1 MLDANINKKELT
13 YGPVTLAYVEGKP
26 VQSISG
32 SNSMAESKSKVFLN
46 NLAAL
51 KEAKILSDSGHLILS
66 ISDDDSAI
74 YEHPEIIRKVEE
86 V

>member
-32 SNSMAESKSKVFLN
+32 SNSMAESKSNK
-46 NLAAL
+46 A
-51 KEAKILSDSGHLILS
+51 IRLIQ
-66 ISDDDSAI
+66 
-74 YEHPEIIRKVEE
+74 EE
-86 V
+86 SVDKF